1 VGRAGRTAAITV
13 VMAVAWLPT
22 TPARAE
28 APDGCGAGAG
38 VTVVADFHGLGHPDV
53 RSCDERGAG
62 STAAQLF
69 RTAGLALT
77 DVQRQPGFV
86 CRVDGLP
93 ADDPCVN
100 TPPASAYWSLW
111 WSDATTEEWTY
122 ATVSAGSLEVPE
134 GGSVALVWDD
144 VAADLTPS
152 VPPGTPAASA
162 TETAESSPTSGPAE
176 PDDGG
181 LPAWVGPAAIGLVLA
196 GAGAMAVVRRRRG
209 DSP

>member
-1 VGRAGRTAAITV
+1 VGTAARTAAITV
-13 VMAVAWLPT
+13 VMAAASLPASAAPVHAGSPSGCKDGVAVLV
-22 TPARAE
+22 E
-28 APDGCGAGAG
+28 
-38 VTVVADFHGLGHPDV
+38 FHGLDHADV
-53 RSCDERGAG
+53 RACEPAG
-62 STAAQLF
+62 STAAQVL
-69 RTAGLALT
+69 RGAGLTLT

-111 WSDATTEEWTY
+111 WSDGTGGDWTY
-122 ATVSAGSLEVPE
+122 STLSASSLEVPA

-144 VAADLTPS
+144 VDADLTPS
-152 VPPGTPAASA
+152 VPPGAAAASTTA
-162 TETAESSPTSGPAE
+162 TGEPSPVPESGSSE

-196 GAGAMAVVRRRRG
+196 GAGATAVVRRRRG

>member
-1 VGRAGRTAAITV
+1 VGIVGRTTRTAAITV
-13 VMAVAWLPT
+13 VMAAASLPT
-22 TPARAE
+22 SPAHAQ
-28 APDGCGAGAG
+28 APGGCGDG
-38 VTVVADFHGLGHPDV
+38 VAVLAEFHQLDHPDV
-53 RSCDERGAG
+53 RACEERG
-62 STAAQLF
+62 SDAAQLF
-69 RTAGLALT
+69 RAAGLALT

-111 WSDATTEEWTY
+111 WSDGTTGEWTY
-122 ATVSAGSLEVPE
+122 STVAAGSLEVPA

-144 VAADLTPS
+144 VTADLTPS
-152 VPPGTPAASA
+152 VPPGAAATTRGAAGPSSAQASTP
-162 TETAESSPTSGPAE
+162 E

-181 LPAWVGPAAIGLVLA
+181 LPVWVGPAAIGLVLA
-196 GAGAMAVVRRRRG
+196 GAAGTAVVRRRRG

>member
-1 VGRAGRTAAITV
+1 VGSVARTAAITV
-13 VMAVAWLPT
+13 VMAAASLPT
-22 TPARAE
+22 APSRAQAPAGCA
-28 APDGCGAGAG
+28 DGVA
-38 VTVVADFHGLGHPDV
+38 VVVEFHGLGHDDV
-53 RSCDERGAG
+53 RTCRQGDAG
-62 STAAQLF
+62 TADRLL
-69 RTAGLALT
+69 RDAGVTLT

-111 WSDATTEEWTY
+111 WSDGTSGEWTY
-122 ATVSAGSLEVPE
+122 STVSAGSLEVPA

-144 VAADLTPS
+144 VPADLTPA
-152 VPPGTPAASA
+152 VTPGAASSA
-162 TETAESSPTSGPAE
+162 ASRTEARNASPDPAE

-196 GAGAMAVVRRRRG
+196 GGAATAVARRRRG
-209 DSP
+209 DAS